1 MSLWTWMATLNWR
14 GDLCDKAAMSMGLH
28 LPRTTCREPQGR
40 MTERPVRERG
50 DSPRE
55 IISSVKILKTLLTA
69 ISQGECSE
77 PHARAVP
84 QGHGRKSVVRGLL
97 RTLAPFLC
105 LFLWV
110 PPVLAMGE
118 VYQWT
123 DSRGVIHFTDN
134 YQLVPEP
141 LKDTPRLIVRED
153 FLTEGELSGSSPQ
166 FENLGQGPV
175 PAPQVPEVKR
185 IPVPE
190 PVRVVP
196 QVIDNSQHYNTIV
209 VVNSF
214 ATRQFAKS
222 CLLPNGCRPV
232 FRPNFRDRRYIH
244 PSVFGRGSRQ
254 YIRPGSFQ

>member
-14 GDLCDKAAMSMGLH
+14 GVLCDKIAMSMGLH
-28 LPRTTCREPQGR
+28 L
-40 MTERPVRERG
+40 
-50 DSPRE
+50 
-55 IISSVKILKTLLTA
+55 LK
-69 ISQGECSE
+69 
-77 PHARAVP
+77 
-84 QGHGRKSVVRGLL
+84 
-97 RTLAPFLC
+97 TLAPFLC

-110 PPVLAMGE
+110 PPVLSMGE

-153 FLTEGELSGSSPQ
+153 FLTEGEFSEASPQ
-166 FENLGQGPV
+166 FEYQRQGPV
-175 PAPQVPEVKR
+175 PEPQAPEVKR
-185 IPVPE
+185 FPVPE
-190 PVRVVP
+190 PVRVIP

-214 ATRQFAKS
+214 ATRQFARR
-222 CLLPNGCRPV
+222 CLQPNGCRPV